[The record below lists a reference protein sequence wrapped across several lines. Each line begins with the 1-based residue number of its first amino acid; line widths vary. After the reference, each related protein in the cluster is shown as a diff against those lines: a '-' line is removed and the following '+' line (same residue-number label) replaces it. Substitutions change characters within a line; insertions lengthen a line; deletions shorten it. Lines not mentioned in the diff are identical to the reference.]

1 MRRDVRRLR
10 TENWETSPSPSM
22 KVSSVGSHVPRSA
35 KYLGINIHIEIYII
49 SRMGF
54 IG

>member
-1 MRRDVRRLR
+1 MRRLR

-35 KYLGINIHIEIYII
+35 KYLGFNIHIENYIET
-49 SRMGF
+49 RMGF
-54 IG
+54 V